1 MQENATKKLYKSK
14 NVQTET
20 YTQDDAFITKHYYDD
35 KNNHVRERILTK
47 GSHKEVNSF
56 TKEGVL
62 AKSENFLNDIRDGLE
77 TKYIISRANKS
88 IKSTKNYSNGKLHGE
103 STTFNLNGDIIKQ
116 ELFAVGKPVF
126 KYLRD
131 EAFEII
137 GVEMIDK
144 ESVDN
149 LPTMDAE
156 KLRGVMSDK
165 PEWFT
170 K

>member
-20 YTQDDAFITKHYYDD
+20 YTKDDAFITKHYYDN
-35 KNNHVRERILTK
+35 KINHVKERILTK
-47 GSHKEVNSF
+47 GPHKEVNSF
-56 TKEGVL
+56 NKDGVL

-77 TKYIISRANKS
+77 TKYIVSRANKS
-88 IKSTKNYSNGKLHGE
+88 IKSTKNYSNGKLHGQ
-103 STTFNLNGDIIKQ
+103 STTYNLNGDIIKQ

-131 EAFEII
+131 ETFEIMGI
-137 GVEMIDK
+137 EMIDK
-144 ESVDN
+144 DN
-149 LPTMDAE
+149 IDKLPTIDAE
-156 KLRGVMSDK
+156 KLREYMSDK

-170 K
+170 T